1 MANYTNFSG
10 INLNCQ
16 RQPER
21 VRRMDAPN
29 KQLFKCTEKEG
40 FYSVSGSVSE
50 QDIIEFARHIIAK
63 QFKRGT
69 TITSPEASIEYLQSE
84 IGHYQH
90 EVFAAL
96 FLDSKHRVIAFE
108 ELFTGTIDQASVYP
122 REVAKRALHH
132 NAAAIIFTHNHP
144 SGVTDPSQS
153 DIALTETLVAA
164 MNLLGV
170 RALDHIVVANNQ
182 SQSLAEL
189 GHM

>member
-1 MANYTNFSG
+1 MPSIHQREIKKMANS
-10 INLNCQ
+10 
-16 RQPER
+16 
-21 VRRMDAPN
+21 

-40 FYSVSGSVSE
+40 FYSVSESVSE
-50 QDIIEFARHIIAK
+50 HDIVEFARFIIAK

-69 TITSPEASIEYLQSE
+69 TITSPEASIEYLQSQ

-144 SGVTDPSQS
+144 SGITDPSEA
-153 DIALTETLVAA
+153 DISLTNTLVAA
-164 MNLLGV
+164 MKLLGV

>member
-1 MANYTNFSG
+1 MPSIHQREIKQMANS
-10 INLNCQ
+10 
-16 RQPER
+16 
-21 VRRMDAPN
+21 

-40 FYSVSGSVSE
+40 FYSVSESVSE
-50 QDIIEFARHIIAK
+50 HDIVEFARFIIAK

-69 TITSPEASIEYLQSE
+69 TITSPEASIEYLQSQ

-108 ELFTGTIDQASVYP
+108 ELFTGTNDQASVYP

-144 SGVTDPSQS
+144 SGITDPSQA
-153 DIALTETLVAA
+153 DISLTNTLVSA
-164 MNLLGV
+164 MKLLGV

-189 GHM
+189 GYI

>member
-1 MANYTNFSG
+1 MANS
-10 INLNCQ
+10 
-16 RQPER
+16 
-21 VRRMDAPN
+21 

-40 FYSVSGSVSE
+40 FYSVSESVSE
-50 QDIIEFARHIIAK
+50 QDIVEFAKHIIAK

-69 TITSPEASIEYLQSE
+69 TITSPEASIEYLQTQ

-144 SGVTDPSQS
+144 SGITDPSQA
-153 DIALTETLVAA
+153 DISLTNTLVAA
-164 MNLLGV
+164 MKLLSV
-170 RALDHIVVANNQ
+170 RVLDHIIVASNT
-182 SQSLAEL
+182 SESLAQKGL
-189 GHM
+189 F